1 MLLTTP
7 APTPDQKAHIVEI
20 LRKLD
25 SSENLRLV
33 DYHLQNT
40 KHMWHLNKNFAVTSN
55 TKVSAPICRMML
67 DLGYL
72 QEYKKDHSGMW
83 LKVGYK
89 ISERGRQVLKNL
101 DTPPPIEEVKVP
113 TEEPEL
119 VHLEN
124 PDNVLALLKS
134 IPTPHLR
141 EILFNGLETYKDEQT
156 DKIKKKEEE
165 IQILQEK
172 LKELNDIESQ
182 LLGGL

>member
-7 APTPDQKAHIVEI
+7 APTPDQKVHIVE
-20 LRKLD
+20 LLQKLN
-25 SSENLRLV
+25 SSEDLRLV
-33 DYHLQNT
+33 DYHLQGN

-72 QEYKKDHSGMW
+72 QKYREDDSGMW

-89 ISERGRQVLKNL
+89 ISERGRQMLRNL
-101 DTPPPIEEVKVP
+101 NTPPPIEEVKAP

-124 PDNVLALLKS
+124 PDSVLALLKS

-141 EILFNGLETYKDEQT
+141 EILFNGLETYKDEHT
-156 DKIKKKEEE
+156 EKIKKKEEE
-165 IQILQEK
+165 IQSLQEK

-182 LLGGL
+182 LLGAL